1 VPAERNRDNRL
12 HFDQDATVASQPN
25 APAADKNLTSKQNM
39 KTSMKIETARKTPP
53 FGGVEH
59 ESIASGIRTRKSP
72 RWHRLRSGVKVAMTA
87 CMAVCIAFIATG
99 CGNMNSSPVVPAEAY
114 KSKPNSTLAAGDE
127 INVAYSGAPEMN
139 SKQKIQ
145 ANGKVSLPMVGDV
158 SAAGRSITS
167 FQSTLTSLYQSHL
180 QDPTVIV
187 SVEEAAAGVYVSGE
201 VLRPGKI
208 PLDRPMTALE
218 AVMEAG
224 GFTKF
229 ANPKQVIVV
238 RNQSGKNQRYVLNM
252 NDALYG
258 SDSSPFYLRAYDVV
272 YVKQSN
278 W

>member
-1 VPAERNRDNRL
+1 
-12 HFDQDATVASQPN
+12 
-25 APAADKNLTSKQNM
+25 M
-39 KTSMKIETARKTPP
+39 KTSMKNETAK
-53 FGGVEH
+53 
-59 ESIASGIRTRKSP
+59 KSP
-72 RWHRLRSGVKVAMTA
+72 PVGGFANDPLKSGSSGNPGQSWHRFRAGLQSVLAASLSV
-87 CMAVCIAFIATG
+87 FIVFVATG
-99 CGNMNSSPVVPAEAY
+99 CGNMNTSPPVPEEAY
-114 KSKPNSTLAAGDE
+114 RSKPNATLAAGDE

-139 SKQKIQ
+139 TKQKIQ
-145 ANGKVSLPMVGDV
+145 PNGKVSLPMVGDV

-167 FQSTLTSLYQSHL
+167 FQNELSTLYQPHL

-187 SVEEAAAGVYVSGE
+187 SVEAAAAGVYVSGE

-208 PLDRPMTALE
+208 ALDRPMTALE

-229 ANPKQVIVV
+229 ANPKQVIVI
-238 RNQSGKNQRYVLNM
+238 RNQGGKNQRYVLNM

-258 SDSSPFYLRAYDVV
+258 SDSSPFYVRTYDVI

>member
-1 VPAERNRDNRL
+1 
-12 HFDQDATVASQPN
+12 
-25 APAADKNLTSKQNM
+25 M
-39 KTSMKIETARKTPP
+39 KTSMKNQPAMKTPP
-53 FGGVEH
+53 VGGFENDMMKPARSRHRWRTFVQ
-59 ESIASGIRTRKSP
+59 SSLAASLS
-72 RWHRLRSGVKVAMTA
+72 LFVMFV
-87 CMAVCIAFIATG
+87 ATG
-99 CGNMNSSPVVPAEAY
+99 CGNSNSGGPVPAEAY
-114 KSKPNSTLAAGDE
+114 RSKPNAMLAAGDE

-139 SKQKIQ
+139 TKQKIQ
-145 ANGKVSLPMVGDV
+145 PNGMVSLPMVGDV
-158 SAAGRSITS
+158 TAAGRSITS
-167 FQSTLTSLYQSHL
+167 FQSSLTSLYQSHL

-208 PLDRPMTALE
+208 PLDRPMTVLE

-238 RNQSGKNQRYVLNM
+238 RNQGGKNQRYVLNM

-258 SDSSPFYLRAYDVV
+258 SDSSPFYLRAYDVI

>member
-1 VPAERNRDNRL
+1 MKHDIKNCIVTPACPRRNAWVRLQSGLVGALALTFGLVSIGCTDMNPTPSVPSEVSR
-12 HFDQDATVASQPN
+12 
-25 APAADKNLTSKQNM
+25 
-39 KTSMKIETARKTPP
+39 
-53 FGGVEH
+53 
-59 ESIASGIRTRKSP
+59 
-72 RWHRLRSGVKVAMTA
+72 
-87 CMAVCIAFIATG
+87 
-99 CGNMNSSPVVPAEAY
+99 
-114 KSKPNSTLAAGDE
+114 SKPNATLAAGDE
-127 INVAYSGAPEMN
+127 INVAFSGAPELN
-139 SKQKIQ
+139 VKQKIQ
-145 ANGKVSLPMVGDV
+145 PNGKVSLPTIGDV
-158 SAAGRSITS
+158 SAAGKSLTS
-167 FQSTLTSLYQSHL
+167 FQGELTSRYQPHL

-187 SVEEAAAGVYVSGE
+187 SVEEAASGVYVSGE

-238 RNQSGKNQRYVLNM
+238 RNEGGKNQRYVLNM

-258 SDSSPFYLRAYDVV
+258 ADSSPFYVRTYDVI

>member
-1 VPAERNRDNRL
+1 MKKDINNRIIAQTTSRRNVRARLQSGLVGVLALTIGLVSIGCMDMNPAP
-12 HFDQDATVASQPN
+12 S
-25 APAADKNLTSKQNM
+25 
-39 KTSMKIETARKTPP
+39 
-53 FGGVEH
+53 
-59 ESIASGIRTRKSP
+59 
-72 RWHRLRSGVKVAMTA
+72 
-87 CMAVCIAFIATG
+87 
-99 CGNMNSSPVVPAEAY
+99 VPAEAY
-114 KSKPNSTLAAGDE
+114 RSKPDATLAAGDE
-127 INVAYSGAPEMN
+127 INVAFSGAPELN
-139 SKQKIQ
+139 VKQKIQ
-145 ANGKVSLPMVGDV
+145 PNGKVSLPTIGDV
-158 SAAGRSITS
+158 NAAGKSLTS
-167 FQSTLTSLYQSHL
+167 FQGELTSLYQPHL

-187 SVEEAAAGVYVSGE
+187 SVESAASGVYVSGE

-238 RNQSGKNQRYVLNM
+238 RNQGGKNQRYVLNM

-258 SDSSPFYLRAYDVV
+258 TDSSPFYVRTYDVI